1 VIIKG
6 GNILQHQKYDDY
18 YTYVLSQ
25 VGDPDDTATLIKAL
39 SHEDSDVREAAARR
53 VRSPVAVPMLIKL
66 LSDEAG
72 YVAEDA
78 FEALVEIGE
87 PAVPA
92 LIESLNDESL
102 SVRQK
107 AADVLRE
114 INTPES
120 RPACR

>member
-1 VIIKG
+1 
-6 GNILQHQKYDDY
+6 
-18 YTYVLSQ
+18 
-25 VGDPDDTATLIKAL
+25 VGDPDDLATLIKAL
-39 SHEDSDVREAAARR
+39 SHEDSDVREAAAQR
-53 VRSPVAVPMLIKL
+53 VRSPVAVPILIKL
-66 LSDEAG
+66 LGDEAG

-92 LIESLNDESL
+92 LIEALNDDSL

-114 INTPES
+114 ISNPES
-120 RPACR
+120 RSA